1 MEVVVVRSA
10 RRRRTVEAREVDGVI
25 RVLVPAAMS
34 QAEERRHV
42 EKLVARIERRRTA
55 TTIDLPARARELS
68 KRLALPR
75 PKAIRWVDNQDR
87 RWGSCTPSEG
97 SVRISSRLAGFPPWV
112 LDYVIVHELAHLA
125 EPGHTPRFWALVDRY
140 ERAERARGF
149 LIAMGGHMAWYW
161 CLRHEKVEPA
171 DQGCAN
177 DHRMGPYS
185 SPEEAEHWK
194 DKVDARNDQ
203 WDEED
208 RQWEGDE
215 A

>member
-1 MEVVVVRSA
+1 MTAVEVVVVRSA

-42 EKLVARIERRRTA
+42 EKLVARIERRRTVTA
-55 TTIDLPARARELS
+55 IDLPARARELS

-97 SVRISSRLAGFPPWV
+97 SVRISSRLAAFPPWV

-125 EPGHTPRFWALVDRY
+125 EPGHTPR
-140 ERAERARGF
+140 
-149 LIAMGGHMAWYW
+149 
-161 CLRHEKVEPA
+161 
-171 DQGCAN
+171 
-177 DHRMGPYS
+177 
-185 SPEEAEHWK
+185 
-194 DKVDARNDQ
+194 
-203 WDEED
+203 
-208 RQWEGDE
+208 WESW
-215 A
+215 